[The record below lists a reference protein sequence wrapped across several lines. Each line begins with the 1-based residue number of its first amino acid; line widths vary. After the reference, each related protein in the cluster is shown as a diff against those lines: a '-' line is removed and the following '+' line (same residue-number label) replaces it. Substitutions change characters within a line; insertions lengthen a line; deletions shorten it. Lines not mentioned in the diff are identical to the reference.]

1 MTLCPWI
8 LLDSSPDIAGTLK
21 DFWGKPKVSACWHL
35 SFWWRFSKKRGVTL
49 ELCFM
54 KNNRWVNRGFQSE
67 SRTQGDQNPNH
78 LVEGDRIEQW
88 KDELSDMLYFINK
101 TSGKRYVSYIYL
113 TRRNP
118 LRMIHFAYK
127 AVWSVIDHTVNLM
140 VQFAAFILALRLDFV
155 FIQNEWKHRKQIL
168 TINLLLV
175 KHFVILCFFL

>member
-1 MTLCPWI
+1 MALCPWI

-21 DFWGKPKVSACWHL
+21 DFWGKPKVFACWHL
-35 SFWWRFSKKRGVTL
+35 SLWWRFSKKTDVTL

-78 LVEGDRIEQW
+78 LVEDDRIEQW

-101 TSGKRYVSYIYL
+101 TSGKRYVSYNYL

-118 LRMIHFAYK
+118 LRMIHFVYK
-127 AVWSVIDHTVNLM
+127 AVWSVIDHTVYLM

-155 FIQNEWKHRKQIL
+155 FIQNENIENRFW
-168 TINLLLV
+168 LLISCCL
-175 KHFVILCFFL
+175 KHFVILRSFL